1 PTDYPRPIKL
11 TYQGANQSFTLSP
24 SLTQA
29 LKTLCQK
36 EGVTLFMLLLAAF
49 KVLLCRYSQQADIV
63 VGTPIANRNRA
74 EIEDLIGF
82 FVNTLVL
89 RTNLEGNPSFP
100 ELLQRVKQVTLGAY
114 SHQDLPFEQLVEELK
129 PKRHLNRNPLFDV
142 MFALQNAP
150 EEELTLPGLTLS
162 PIDEAN
168 QTAKF
173 DLSLDLFETASGLEG
188 VFEYSTDLF
197 EANTIKRLVGHWQ
210 VLLEAII
217 TQPETPILQLPLLT
231 EDEKQQLLVEW
242 NDNQAEYP
250 VDKSIHVLF
259 EEQVA
264 KTPEA
269 VAVEFNH
276 QQLTYKQLN
285 EQANQLARCLQNLG
299 LATGEFVGIYQKRS
313 LNFLISILAVLKAG
327 GVYLPIDCTYPSER
341 IEYML
346 SNSQV
351 RFLLLDSQCT
361 KIILNSPQDYA
372 DLKYLICLDSP
383 SAIQLDELT
392 ILGNQSWQ
400 NLPTENLRINLTGIA
415 PAYMIYTSGSTGLP
429 KGAIIRHEGAI
440 NHIYAQYDALN
451 LSSNLTFLQSAPAS
465 SDISVWQF
473 LAPILIGGKTV
484 IIEQE
489 TVCNPELLFQ
499 LIQQSQITLVEL
511 VPIVLRGLINY
522 LVDLSVESRQLPS
535 LQWLMVTG
543 ESVSV
548 DLVNDWLTLYP
559 NIPVVNAYG
568 PTEAADDITQ
578 AIIEQ
583 PLPATQSNVSIGKP
597 LANLN
602 LYILDSK
609 LQLVPIGVP
618 GEICVSGYGVGI
630 GYWQNE
636 EKTQA
641 SFIPNPFQK
650 SKVNLTPSISS
661 TTHSLIY
668 KTGDKGRW
676 LPALKDTA
684 SHNGSI
690 EYLGRIDNQ
699 VKIRGFRLELGEIE
713 AVIARHPEIKDC
725 VVIAHEDNTGDKRLI
740 AYYISAQPLEVK
752 QLREY
757 LKAKLPE
764 YMIPAAWVELEAFP
778 LTPNGKCDRNSLP
791 IPDFD
796 LTTTRYIAP
805 RNSQEAKISE
815 IWQQVLNLKQVGI
828 DDNFFELGG
837 HSLLA
842 TQVVSKI
849 RKSLSVELPL
859 RCLFEYPT
867 VAQLAQQVESSVVTQ
882 IPPIKPVDRKGDLP
896 LSFAQQR

>member
-1 PTDYPRPIKL
+1 VQQEAQYSFDLEKDLLLRVRLIKCDRWEYIILFTTHHIVSDDWSTGILIQEIATLYQAFLSGKPSPLPELSIQYADFAVWQRQWLQKAQSTQLNYWKQQLGSNPPILNLPTDYPRPIKL

-24 SLTQA
+24 SLTEA
-29 LKTLCQK
+29 LKALCQK

-276 QQLTYKQLN
+276 QQLTYEQLN

-383 SAIQLDELT
+383 SA
-392 ILGNQSWQ
+392 
-400 NLPTENLRINLTGIA
+400 
-415 PAYMIYTSGSTGLP
+415 
-429 KGAIIRHEGAI
+429 
-440 NHIYAQYDALN
+440 
-451 LSSNLTFLQSAPAS
+451 
-465 SDISVWQF
+465 
-473 LAPILIGGKTV
+473 
-484 IIEQE
+484 
-489 TVCNPELLFQ
+489 
-499 LIQQSQITLVEL
+499 
-511 VPIVLRGLINY
+511 
-522 LVDLSVESRQLPS
+522 
-535 LQWLMVTG
+535 
-543 ESVSV
+543 
-548 DLVNDWLTLYP
+548 
-559 NIPVVNAYG
+559 
-568 PTEAADDITQ
+568 
-578 AIIEQ
+578 
-583 PLPATQSNVSIGKP
+583 
-597 LANLN
+597 
-602 LYILDSK
+602 
-609 LQLVPIGVP
+609 
-618 GEICVSGYGVGI
+618 
-630 GYWQNE
+630 
-636 EKTQA
+636 
-641 SFIPNPFQK
+641 
-650 SKVNLTPSISS
+650 
-661 TTHSLIY
+661 
-668 KTGDKGRW
+668 
-676 LPALKDTA
+676 
-684 SHNGSI
+684 
-690 EYLGRIDNQ
+690 
-699 VKIRGFRLELGEIE
+699 
-713 AVIARHPEIKDC
+713 
-725 VVIAHEDNTGDKRLI
+725 
-740 AYYISAQPLEVK
+740 
-752 QLREY
+752 
-757 LKAKLPE
+757 
-764 YMIPAAWVELEAFP
+764 
-778 LTPNGKCDRNSLP
+778 
-791 IPDFD
+791 
-796 LTTTRYIAP
+796 
-805 RNSQEAKISE
+805 
-815 IWQQVLNLKQVGI
+815 
-828 DDNFFELGG
+828 
-837 HSLLA
+837 
-842 TQVVSKI
+842 
-849 RKSLSVELPL
+849 
-859 RCLFEYPT
+859 
-867 VAQLAQQVESSVVTQ
+867 
-882 IPPIKPVDRKGDLP
+882 
-896 LSFAQQR
+896 